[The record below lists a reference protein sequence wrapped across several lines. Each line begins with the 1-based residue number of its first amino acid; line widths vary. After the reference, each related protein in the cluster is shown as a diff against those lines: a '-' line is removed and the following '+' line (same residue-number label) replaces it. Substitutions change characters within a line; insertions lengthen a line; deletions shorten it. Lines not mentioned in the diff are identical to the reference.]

1 MVGKNGRMRH
11 FAGTVLAIA
20 GIAFAATATAAFA
33 AVEND
38 FPTAARAD
46 YVFACM
52 AGNGQTQEMLYKCSC
67 SIDSIAGKISYDQY
81 VEAET
86 VIRMRA
92 IAGEKTAAFRD
103 APSTQEAI
111 DLLNRAQ
118 AEAELQ
124 CF

>member
-1 MVGKNGRMRH
+1 MRH
-11 FAGTVLAIA
+11 IAGTVLAVA
-20 GIAFAATATAAFA
+20 GIALAAAATPAG
-33 AVEND
+33 AVVGND

-52 AGNGQTQEMLYKCSC
+52 ASNGQTQEMLYKCSC
-67 SIDSIAGKISYDQY
+67 SIDAIAGKMSYDQY
-81 VEAET
+81 VQAET
-86 VIRMRA
+86 IMRMRA
-92 IAGEKTAAFRD
+92 IAGEKTGAFRD
-103 APSTQEAI
+103 APWTQEVI